1 MVRGQQVGAQRA
13 SLKSHQEYVQGAMD
27 RLQGRMLEGS
37 RLLEALEI
45 AVGRMQEA
53 QEVQDYSGGV
63 LGPQPDPAV
72 DAAATAVDAISGDD
86 GV

>member
-53 QEVQDYSGGV
+53 QEVQDCQMSETNCMQSID
-63 LGPQPDPAV
+63 LN
-72 DAAATAVDAISGDD
+72 
-86 GV
+86 